1 MAIDLLLVGSVAYDS
16 VETPFGT
23 VERALGGSATYA
35 AIAASYFCRPGI
47 VAVVG
52 RDFGSKHVNM
62 LKKRGI
68 DLEGLQKDMSGDTFF
83 WAGHYKG
90 DMNRAYTLTTQLN
103 VFERF
108 EPVIPESYRKA
119 PFVLLA
125 NIHPALQLQVLDQVQ
140 KPKLVLCDTMNYWI
154 ESEPKLLTEVFKRVH
169 VVCINEDEAYEFCRT
184 SSLPKA
190 AEQLM
195 KLGPKHIII
204 KKGVHGVVM
213 FGRNSFF
220 SLPAIPLP
228 VVKDPTGAGD
238 SFAGGTLGRLAKA
251 RSNSDSSFRRALV
264 AGTVMASHCVEDF
277 SCRKTIKL
285 TKKQI
290 DSRTKQIR
298 NYTRIP

>member
-16 VETPFGT
+16 VETPFGK

-68 DLEGLQKDMSGDTFF
+68 DLEGLQRDQSGDTFF

-90 DMNRAYTLTTQLN
+90 DMNRAYTLTTKLN

-119 PFVLLA
+119 PYVLLA

-140 KPKLVLCDTMNYWI
+140 KPKIVLCDTMNYWI

-169 VVCINEDEAYEFCRT
+169 VVCINEDEAYEFCGT
-184 SSLPKA
+184 SSLPVA
-190 AEQLM
+190 AQQLM
-195 KLGPKHIII
+195 KLGPKRVII

-238 SFAGGTLGRLAKA
+238 SFAGGTLGRLARA
-251 RSNSDSSFRRALV
+251 RSSSDSSFRRALV

-285 TKKQI
+285 TKTQI